1 MFHNGMSKSRVAN
14 GNVVT
19 TPKGIVQS
27 VRPRI
32 LLSQYPWAGRFEN
45 KKRVKTLK

>member
-1 MFHNGMSKSRVAN
+1 MFTTTSKDV
-14 GNVVT
+14 
-19 TPKGIVQS
+19 VQS

-32 LLSQYPWAGRFEN
+32 LLAQHPWAGRFEN

>member
-1 MFHNGMSKSRVAN
+1 MFT
-14 GNVVT
+14 T

-27 VRPRI
+27 VRQRI
-32 LLSQYPWAGRFEN
+32 LLAQHPLAGRFEN